1 MHSGTRPE
9 QGPEMEALVL
19 HRVGFLAYS
28 CPKQGQDVKPS
39 AVPLRPNMGQLL
51 SRGRKN
57 SK

>member
-1 MHSGTRPE
+1 MHFVTRPE
-9 QGPEMEALVL
+9 QGREMEALVL
-19 HRVGFLAYS
+19 HRVGFLVYY

-39 AVPLRPNMGQLL
+39 AAPLRPNMGQLL